1 MEILPQPVAEFPN
14 PFHPAH
20 LPATFPPPR
29 AQSTFR
35 HTRRNF
41 PAADPFNSDMTDL
54 NPRPVPLEQTRQ
66 RIVEQLCDQYAAEN
80 LTDAGLEERLTRAY
94 AATTLVDLQALVA
107 DLPTEAPGTAAVAYA
122 RPEMDTE
129 RQVILAVMGGAER
142 KGAWTPPRTLH
153 VVTVM
158 GGAHLDFRDARLSS
172 GVTEV
177 TCFVLMGGV
186 EIVVPPGVH
195 VELNGIALMG
205 GFGQSGG
212 RELPRDPNAPVL
224 RIGGVAVM
232 GGVELQVRLP
242 GESQGDARAAERLAR
257 HEARRLRRGG
267 FG

>member
-1 MEILPQPVAEFPN
+1 
-14 PFHPAH
+14 
-20 LPATFPPPR
+20 
-29 AQSTFR
+29 
-35 HTRRNF
+35 
-41 PAADPFNSDMTDL
+41 MTDL

-94 AATTLVDLQALVA
+94 AATTLPALQELVA
-107 DLPTEAPGTAAVAYA
+107 DLPTEAAGTSAAVASA
-122 RPEMDTE
+122 RPEMVSE

-142 KGAWTPPRTLH
+142 KGAWTPPRNLH

-158 GGAHLDFRDARLSS
+158 GGAHLDFRDARFSS

-212 RELPRDPNAPVL
+212 RELPHAPNAPVL

-232 GGVELQVRLP
+232 GGVDLQVRLP

-257 HEARRLRRGG
+257 QEARRLRRGG
-267 FG
+267 FD